1 MQQKHEI
8 MSVGI
13 KQLYSHRPMHQEITS
28 FDYLLLPILIIAQPK
43 AKSTRAYLE
52 FFLQEQYCSE
62 HWARQWHHIGVEV
75 VAAILRSLS

>member
-1 MQQKHEI
+1 

-52 FFLQEQYCSE
+52 FFLQEEYCSE
-62 HWARQWHHIGVEV
+62 HWAHGSGITSELNIEV